1 MDDWRAFAERF
12 VDSDDADEQKLRD
25 LITDEVIP
33 TIEEEQARRRAELAE
48 QERKRLTRAQTR
60 ESQAEEENRLA
71 AERIAAA
78 ERGTRSA
85 RHVKSYAEAAP
96 TLETEAASKAPA
108 SGESREERLRKRE
121 EEKRRHE
128 EELERQQLEELRE
141 REREE
146 ARQKNGGVLPVE
158 LMTDEERA
166 AHELALEQE
175 RKRADEE
182 RKRAEAEEKK
192 KQREEAK
199 VRSRCFCGVCLCR
212 LTLLP
217 PAARSGS
224 RTSRR
229 TKSGSRCRKGSCC
242 CGSASSRT
250 RPRHRSRSR
259 RGVVPRLRDLR
270 SRRVELCAFR
280 SASWFCTWNRTL
292 TRARENRTTA
302 KA

>member
-199 VRSRCFCGVCLCR
+199 VRFNVRLRLFVPSR
-212 LTLLP
+212 LTLLS
-217 PAARSGS
+217 PAACSGS

-229 TKSGSRCRKGSCC
+229 TKSGGRCRKGSCRR
-242 CGSASSRT
+242 GPATSRT
-250 RPRHRSRSR
+250 RRRDRRRR

-270 SRRVELCAFR
+270 TRRMELRALR
-280 SASWFCTWNRTL
+280 SASRFTWNRTL

-302 KA
+302 KG